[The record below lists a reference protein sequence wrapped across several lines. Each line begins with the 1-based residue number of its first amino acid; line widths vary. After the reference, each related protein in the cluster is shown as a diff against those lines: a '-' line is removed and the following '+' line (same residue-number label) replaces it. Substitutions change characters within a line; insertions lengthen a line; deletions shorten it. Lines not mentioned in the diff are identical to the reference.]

1 MSVNIDAYSTPRVS
15 TLVQDHEKN
24 MLENRIELIEEALA
38 ELWALIKEGKYDH

>member
-38 ELWALIKEGKYDH
+38 ELWTLMEERKNDH

>member
-1 MSVNIDAYSTPRVS
+1 MSVNIDAYSTPRVT

-38 ELWALIKEGKYDH
+38 ELWALMEERKDDH

>member
-24 MLENRIELIEEALA
+24 MLENRIELIEEVLA
-38 ELWALIKEGKYDH
+38 ELWTLMKERKDDH

>member
-24 MLENRIELIEEALA
+24 MLENRIELIEETLA

>member
-38 ELWALIKEGKYDH
+38 ELWTLMKERKDDH

>member
-24 MLENRIELIEEALA
+24 MLENRIELIEEALV
-38 ELWALIKEGKYDH
+38 ELWTLMEERKDDH

>member
-1 MSVNIDAYSTPRVS
+1 MSVNIDAYSTSKVS

-38 ELWALIKEGKYDH
+38 ELWALIKEGQYDH